1 MILMR
6 TLNDREK
13 RTIRYGTIG
22 VAIYLALF
30 GGVRVVKFLNHRRAD
45 YQQAVTETS
54 LLKSGARSDTDKAA
68 LVKKM
73 MDDFQIEPAALA
85 TNSVVAGASAAIQK
99 AIMSSGL
106 GLTSIRESPGR
117 SSHREIATIQFQ
129 TAGPVVGIMALIHR
143 LPLLGYP
150 IVIDS
155 VQITADPMQPGVVKL
170 MATVFVL
177 DYQQWINEWKKPE
190 ASHA

>member
-1 MILMR
+1 MR

-13 RTIRYGTIG
+13 RTVRYGAIG

-30 GGVRVVKFLNHRRAD
+30 GGVRMLKFLNQRRAD
-45 YQQAVTETS
+45 YAQAVTETS
-54 LLKSGARSDTDKAA
+54 LLRSGVRSDTDKAA

-73 MDDFQIEPAALA
+73 MDDFQIDPATLS

-99 AIMSSGL
+99 AIMGSGM

-117 SSHREIATIQFQ
+117 SSHKEIATIQFQ
-129 TAGPVVGIMALIHR
+129 SAGPVPGMVSLIHR

-177 DYQQWINEWKKPE
+177 DYQEWINEWKKRE